1 MNTEKILLATQ
12 NSKVEKEIEKCFS
25 KANFDV
31 LSARDVLD
39 AINILKKES
48 PSAFLLD
55 AELANAN
62 VAEINRVMN
71 DASRKTALVVL
82 SRNQRSADRIKAL
95 DEGADECLGQSEAMD
110 ELVAKVKALI
120 RRMHLLDNA
129 PRNIK
134 IKDIEINIDSHEV
147 FKAGT
152 PLDLTYTQFRLL
164 YLLVTHRDTIF
175 SRDEILEKVWGENVY
190 VTDRTVDVHVKRLRE
205 KLGEKTQPSRYIQTI
220 HGLGY
225 RFA

>member
-12 NSKVEKEIEKCFS
+12 NSRIEKDIEKSFS

-31 LSARDVLD
+31 LSTKDVLD
-39 AINILKKES
+39 AMNILKKES
-48 PSAFLLD
+48 PGAFLLD
-55 AELANAN
+55 AELANAS
-62 VAEINRVMN
+62 VPEINRIMN

-82 SRNQRSADRIKAL
+82 SRNQRPADRIKAL
-95 DEGADECLGQSEAMD
+95 NEGADECLSESEAMD
-110 ELVAKVKALI
+110 ELVARVKALI
-120 RRMHLLDNA
+120 RRIHLLDSA
-129 PRNIK
+129 PHNIK
-134 IKDIEINIDSHEV
+134 IRDIEINIDSHEV
-147 FKAGT
+147 LKAGV